1 MLLLIDNI
9 LEYDNITIDCSLIM
23 NRRCAMYIDSLTIT
37 AFVVFA
43 VAMVMFIKKCIIN
56 GCVMS
61 RDNKAG
67 AGHDVEPGDEQ

>member
-1 MLLLIDNI
+1 
-9 LEYDNITIDCSLIM
+9 
-23 NRRCAMYIDSLTIT
+23 MYIDSLTIT

-43 VAMVMFIKKCIIN
+43 IAMVMFIKKCIIN

-67 AGHDVEPGDEQ
+67 VGHDVEPGDEP